1 MIEIQIVPSDI
12 RRRVRY
18 VFFDRR
24 RVVIGLVVLSV
35 VLAGLTGSMAA
46 APPVIRRVYKDNF
59 LHSMRTERDIQRE
72 RLHENVQQM
81 SSLERSLE
89 EHRIRV
95 EKLITIYGLD
105 RDLGKGGFSFPGVT
119 SDSTDTQLDDAHRRE
134 AGLRVAMRRLQLQIE
149 LLQQYERANA
159 DMVR

>member
-1 MIEIQIVPSDI
+1 MIEIQIAPSHT
-12 RRRVRY
+12 RRSVRY

-24 RVVIGLVVLSV
+24 RVIFAIV
-35 VLAGLTGSMAA
+35 GLTTLLAALSGAMAA
-46 APPVIRRVYKDNF
+46 APAVIRRVYKDTF

-95 EKLITIYGLD
+95 EKLITTYGLD

-134 AGLRVAMRRLQLQIE
+134 AGLR
-149 LLQQYERANA
+149 
-159 DMVR
+159 